1 MNGRMNGPIN
11 GRMMDFGPPRPRRRP
26 DLTPMIDVVFLL
38 LVFFMLVS
46 RFGADRVLPL
56 AAAQAGAGYAGPP
69 RLVDIAPQEVRLN
82 GVIIA
87 PDALAQGL
95 AGLMTSP
102 DDLVVLRPVDGAD
115 VQALVVV
122 METLSA
128 AGLSRLV
135 LAE

>member
-1 MNGRMNGPIN
+1 
-11 GRMMDFGPPRPRRRP
+11 MDFGPDRPRRRP

-56 AAAQAGAGYAGPP
+56 AVAPQGQVAAYSGPP
-69 RLVDIAPQEVRLN
+69 RLVEIAPDGLRLN
-82 GVIIA
+82 GVAIA

-95 AGLMTSP
+95 SGLMASP
-102 DDLVVLRPVDGAD
+102 DDLVVLRPVGGAD
-115 VQALVVV
+115 VQALVGV
-122 METLSA
+122 MDTLSA

>member
-1 MNGRMNGPIN
+1 
-11 GRMMDFGPPRPRRRP
+11 MDFGPDRPRRRP

-56 AAAQAGAGYAGPP
+56 VAAPAGVGASYAGPP
-69 RLVDIAPQEVRLN
+69 RLVDIAPDGLRLN
-82 GVIIA
+82 GVPIA
-87 PDALAQGL
+87 SDGLAQGL

-115 VQALVVV
+115 VQALVAV
-122 METLSA
+122 MDALSA